1 MLGDRSL
8 AAKQREVAQAAV
20 EVGRRAA
27 LPRPAVEQERV
38 AAVEVGPEQRQVSV
52 ERQAL
57 VAPREA
63 TAETE
68 AMQPAQ
74 PAQPPVKRLGSAVR

>member
-1 MLGDRSL
+1 MLGDRPL
-8 AAKQREVAQAAV
+8 AAKQQEAAQAAV

-27 LPRPAVEQERV
+27 RPRPAVEQERV

-57 VAPREA
+57 VVPREA
-63 TAETE
+63 LAETE
-68 AMQPAQ
+68 AMQPAL
-74 PAQPPVKRLGSAVR
+74 PPVKRPGSAVR

>member
-1 MLGDRSL
+1 MLGDRPL
-8 AAKQREVAQAAV
+8 AAGQQEAAQVALAAWRRV
-20 EVGRRAA
+20 ERPRWAVG
-27 LPRPAVEQERV
+27 QERV

-52 ERQAL
+52 ERQVL

-63 TAETE
+63 PAETE
-68 AMQPAQ
+68 AMQ

>member
-1 MLGDRSL
+1 MLGDRPL
-8 AAKQREVAQAAV
+8 AAAQQEAAQVALAARRRV
-20 EVGRRAA
+20 ERPRRA
-27 LPRPAVEQERV
+27 VGQERV

-52 ERQAL
+52 ERQVL

-63 TAETE
+63 PAETE
-68 AMQPAQ
+68 AMQ

>member
-1 MLGDRSL
+1 MEVRPLAPVAVLGGRPL
-8 AAKQREVAQAAV
+8 AAAQQEAAQVALAARRRV
-20 EVGRRAA
+20 ER
-27 LPRPAVEQERV
+27 PRP
-38 AAVEVGPEQRQVSV
+38 AVEVGPEQRQVSV

-63 TAETE
+63 PAETE

-74 PAQPPVKRLGSAVR
+74 PPVKRLGPALR